1 MNKKQRKGC
10 SNTDMFNTSTLRENP
25 RQQIRQVRWIP
36 PDAGWIKINS
46 AGIWKD
52 SEAGAGGVIRSADG
66 SLINGYMMKIAANS
80 IIDAKLQALS
90 IVLDIVKDQGR
101 LAWIELGTKQA
112 NGSEGRLA
120 WIELGTKQVVSLLSL
135 KRFGAA
141 NLRHRV
147 TDIRNKIRQME
158 AKFSH
163 IPTQVNK
170 VAVVLAQQGSKKEN
184 GSTFGQTSAPA
195 IVTALIRMD
204 QLGYPSFW
212 VREHNYEQHG

>member
-1 MNKKQRKGC
+1 
-10 SNTDMFNTSTLRENP
+10 MFNTYTWRENP
-25 RQQIRQVRWIP
+25 RQQIRQVRWNP

-52 SEAGAGGVIRSADG
+52 SEAEAGGVIKSAYG
-66 SLINGYMMKIAANS
+66 SLLNGYMMKIAANA
-80 IIDAKLQALS
+80 IIDAELQALS
-90 IVLDIVKDQGR
+90 IGLDIVKDQGR
-101 LAWIELGTKQA
+101 PT
-112 NGSEGRLA
+112 

-141 NLRHRV
+141 NLRRRV

-158 AKFSH
+158 VKFSH
-163 IPTQVNK
+163 IPTQGNK
-170 VAVVLAQQGSKKEN
+170 VAVVLAQQGSKREN